1 MPKIAFDVSLS
12 ACLLLAVALASQP
25 AVAGYADGRKAYD
38 DGDYAK
44 VIKQLEPLATKGNG
58 LAQAYV
64 GFAYEQA
71 GDQHDDAKATLWL
84 VRAAQSDATVD
95 GKIVSF
101 DCGDNCYLTI
111 KTKDGPEVGLCV
123 APECDPWNAEA
134 AMPEALIGKSVKA
147 VIGIGER
154 YMEDG
159 TLVDHA
165 LSFRHVAVKK

>member
-1 MPKIAFDVSLS
+1 MPRTAFHVSLS
-12 ACLLLAVALASQP
+12 ACLLLAAALASQP
-25 AVAGYADGRKAYD
+25 AFAGYADGRKAFD
-38 DGDYAK
+38 DGDYSK
-44 VIKQLEPLATKGNG
+44 VIKQLEPLAQDGNG
-58 LAQAYV
+58 LAQAFV

-84 VRAAQSDATVD
+84 VRAAQSDATLE

-111 KTKDGPEVGLCV
+111 KTKDAQEIGLCV

-134 AMPEALIGKSVKA
+134 AMPKALIGKSVKA
-147 VIGIGER
+147 TIGIGER
-154 YMEDG
+154 YMDDG

-165 LSFRHVAVKK
+165 LSFRTVAVKK